1 MIRRLQLAL
10 TFMVMVAPALPA
22 GQLLDRIVTTVN
34 SRIIAESEWEE
45 AARVECFLEGRPLE
59 ALTAEDRKT
68 TLQHLI
74 DQTLLQEQMESTG
87 FEHASPED
95 VARRLQEV
103 RARFPAAQE
112 EASWHALLARYGLTE
127 AILGER
133 LALQLD
139 LERYIDQRFRPNV
152 FVDPASIEA
161 YYRDQLVPQLQAK
174 NAPVPPLA
182 EVRDR
187 IERLLTEQRVNEL
200 VATWLQALRAQIG
213 IEAR

>member
-1 MIRRLQLAL
+1 MIRRLQLAFVL
-10 TFMVMVAPALPA
+10 MIALAPALHA
-22 GQLLDRIVTTVN
+22 GQLLDRIVATVD

-45 AARVECFLEGRPLE
+45 AVRVECFLEGRPVE
-59 ALTAEDRKT
+59 ALPAADRKA

-74 DQTLLQEQMESTG
+74 DQALLHQQMESTG

-95 VARRLQEV
+95 VFGRLEQV
-103 RARFPAAQE
+103 RARFPQAQDDAA
-112 EASWHALLARYGLTE
+112 WHALLARYGLTE
-127 AILGER
+127 AVLRER

-139 LERYIDQRFRPNV
+139 LERYVDQRFRPNV

-161 YYRDQLVPQLQAK
+161 YYRDQLVPQLRAK

-200 VATWLQALRAQIG
+200 VATWLEALRSQTE
-213 IEAR
+213 IEVR